1 MNPLLARSLVA
12 RSWHKSRKELCP
24 IHSVHVA
31 VSLCRRRQKQCDS
44 AATTYNASF
53 GSKSETGSRLRL
65 RLRLRALLGSSSS
78 ATRASLFGLVIGSH
92 TLSCHLR
99 RNGRSFS
106 SSSSLSSFFPTGT
119 HLQNGR
125 ARSAAQISARRFGRA
140 TFETCWRLPE
150 PLRAT

>member
-53 GSKSETGSRLRL
+53 GSKSETGSRL